1 MTMKLLTELEHA
13 TLVRRLMGLDSM
25 QVKEAFFAN
34 YLAGLLI
41 LRFQDLKGLHLI
53 RDRNTKI
60 SKFTTSMSDVS
71 FWGRAL
77 FYPGDPLVKKHLQH
91 GHAAVLADEA
101 GRILD
106 ARVEKTM
113 KVLQTAP
120 DQVNWTEVVGGLI
133 ILRHRFELNSSYFD
147 RIARALHNWDRLN
160 DGSKRK
166 AVSDS
171 FMFLAQSDSKS
182 NLLGRMRELSGSTM
196 MNDITA
202 MTRKFVSVGRLK
214 EDGAVSVAA
223 GGGTSAANIGTAS
236 SSVFGGNAIL
246 TRGSSTTSS
255 ASSSKSNAPAETHD
269 QAMDRIKT
277 YKKLAPNQV
286 GKKDLSKLIKKRPKR
301 FKAIKFRAPKHVMVK
316 KETE

>member
-1 MTMKLLTELEHA
+1 MTTNLLTELEHT
-13 TLVRRLMGLDSM
+13 TLVRRLIGHDSM

-41 LRFQDLKGLHLI
+41 LRLQDIKGLHLI
-53 RDRNTKI
+53 RDRNTKL
-60 SKFTTSMSDVS
+60 SKFTNMMSDVS

-77 FYPGDPLVKKHLQH
+77 FYPTDPLVKKNLQH
-91 GHAAVLADEA
+91 GHADLLASEA

-106 ARVEKTM
+106 SRVEKTM

-171 FMFLAQSDSKS
+171 FMFLAQSDNKS
-182 NLLGRMRELSGSTM
+182 NLLGRMRELAGTTM
-196 MNDITA
+196 MNDISA
-202 MTRKFVSVGRLK
+202 LARKMVSVNRLK
-214 EDGAVSVAA
+214 EDGEAVSA
-223 GGGTSAANIGTAS
+223 GGGTSAANIGTS
-236 SSVFGGNAIL
+236 SGGSGNAIL
-246 TRGSSTTSS
+246 TRGAAPTP
-255 ASSSKSNAPAETHD
+255 AKSDSPAETHD
-269 QAMDRIKT
+269 QAMDRIKK

-301 FKAIKFRAPKHVMVK
+301 FKAIKFRAPKHLMVK